1 MELIVIVI
9 SLALIEYIIFGML
22 VGKARGDYNI
32 EAPATSGH
40 PVFERYYRVQENTL
54 ELLIYFIPG
63 ILMFAHY
70 WRDDIAAGLGVVFL
84 VGRLIYLK
92 EYVSEP
98 KTRTLGFVLSF
109 LPAVTLV
116 IGGLVGAV
124 MALI

>member
-1 MELIVIVI
+1 MELVIIVI
-9 SLALIEYIIFGML
+9 SLALIEYIFFGLL

-40 PVFERYYRVQENTL
+40 PIFERYYRVQENTL

-70 WRDDIAAGLGVVFL
+70 WRDDIAAGLGAVFL
-84 VGRLIYLK
+84 VGRVLYLK
-92 EYVSEP
+92 QYVKEP
-98 KTRTLGFVLSF
+98 KTRTMGFVLSF
-109 LPAVTLV
+109 FPAVILV
-116 IGGLVGAV
+116 IGGLAGAV